1 MHPASSAHSRR
12 SVSTFSGQARDFSS
26 AQWTNADSE
35 GEAGRPG
42 GNTRPATMPG
52 PVGTGPGNEVPV
64 SEPIML
70 SLLGLGLLGIA
81 AARRRKA

>member
-1 MHPASSAHSRR
+1 
-12 SVSTFSGQARDFSS
+12 
-26 AQWTNADSE
+26 
-35 GEAGRPG
+35 
-42 GNTRPATMPG
+42 MPG

-70 SLLGLGLLGIA
+70 SLLGLLGLLGIA

>member
-1 MHPASSAHSRR
+1 
-12 SVSTFSGQARDFSS
+12 
-26 AQWTNADSE
+26 
-35 GEAGRPG
+35 
-42 GNTRPATMPG
+42 MPG

-70 SLLGLGLLGIA
+70 SLLGLLGLGLLGIA